1 MFLKESS
8 SGGRRL
14 RRLGYTVAVVQN
26 KWKMNHQHH
35 HHQHHQHHHRHHSHR
50 HSSSSSLGFLLA
62 DYLRLL
68 ACQATTLDSS
78 AFVDL
83 DIVWVRPLLSYGDLY
98 HLSSA
103 SGCYSCR
110 TSLRDLGCCIHVDLV
125 RPVQISCFPL
135 LWLSVDFFSVHSLLY
150 IPILPITDNTRV
162 RVLLDGSPSSPPPL
176 SSSSSPSSASPSS
189 PRPFTLNEISALHH
203 GGLLQLVFFYLL
215 CECQCYWPF
224 LCHAILRRRCC
235 SNGSHP
241 HCLSWGCYIT
251 YPD

>member
-1 MFLKESS
+1 MLLKESY
-8 SGGRRL
+8 SGGRCL

-35 HHQHHQHHHRHHSHR
+35 HHQNHHHHHHHPHSHR
-50 HSSSSSLGFLLA
+50 HSHHHS
-62 DYLRLL
+62 
-68 ACQATTLDSS
+68 
-78 AFVDL
+78 
-83 DIVWVRPLLSYGDLY
+83 
-98 HLSSA
+98 SSA
-103 SGCYSCR
+103 SGCYSCK

-125 RPVQISCFPL
+125 KSVQISCFPL

-176 SSSSSPSSASPSS
+176 SSSSSSPSSASPSS
-189 PRPFTLNEISALHH
+189 PRPFTLNEISDLHH

-224 LCHAILRRRCC
+224 LCHAILRRRWYS

-241 HCLSWGCYIT
+241 HCLYWGCYIT
-251 YPD
+251 YPDRYSSD